1 MIAGRPFGR
10 RKRKTGNFGLLKQYF
25 SSLLCQG
32 ACRKIPNFT
41 GIDSPYEPP
50 TQPDLHLRADHEEVS
65 VLAEQVLA
73 WLEARD

>member
-1 MIAGRPFGR
+1 MSAACYAKTRAG
-10 RKRKTGNFGLLKQYF
+10 
-25 SSLLCQG
+25 
-32 ACRKIPNFT
+32 KIPNFT

>member
-1 MIAGRPFGR
+1 MSAACYAKARAG
-10 RKRKTGNFGLLKQYF
+10 
-25 SSLLCQG
+25 
-32 ACRKIPNFT
+32 KIPNFT

-50 TQPDLHLRADHEEVS
+50 TQPDLHLRADPEEVS